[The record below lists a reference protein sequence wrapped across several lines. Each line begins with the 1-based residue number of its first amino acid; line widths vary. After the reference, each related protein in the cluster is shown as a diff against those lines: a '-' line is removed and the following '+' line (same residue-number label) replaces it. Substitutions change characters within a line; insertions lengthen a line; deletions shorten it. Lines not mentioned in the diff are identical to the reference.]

1 MSVNNEAND
10 DLIPYRF
17 NDDLDDLEDIAP
29 CNEVTDISE
38 NSYPQK
44 VVFLLGFYISVS
56 AISFFQH
63 ANLSKWLEIS
73 VNDPEKR
80 NSNVKDA
87 HIVYC
92 IETR

>member
-29 CNEVTDISE
+29 CNEVTNISE

-44 VVFLLGFYISVS
+44 VVFLLGF
-56 AISFFQH
+56 
-63 ANLSKWLEIS
+63 
-73 VNDPEKR
+73 
-80 NSNVKDA
+80 
-87 HIVYC
+87 
-92 IETR
+92 